1 MTLEGEAIRR
11 AFLSLS
17 IPGPKQFGDNV
28 KFSLPSTPS
37 GLLPQN
43 RTFDYSDHFPALS
56 YYKFMHLKD
65 GKSHS
70 FEKISIA
77 KGPPAHPNAENRP
90 GMRKNGRSFS
100 ILSFQETGNE

>member
-1 MTLEGEAIRR
+1 MTLKGEAIRR
-11 AFLSLS
+11 VSLSL
-17 IPGPKQFGDNV
+17 
-28 KFSLPSTPS
+28 SLPSTPF

-43 RTFDYSDHFPALS
+43 WTFDYPDHFTALS

-90 GMRKNGRSFS
+90 VMPKKHFLFRFLFLRNGK
-100 ILSFQETGNE
+100 